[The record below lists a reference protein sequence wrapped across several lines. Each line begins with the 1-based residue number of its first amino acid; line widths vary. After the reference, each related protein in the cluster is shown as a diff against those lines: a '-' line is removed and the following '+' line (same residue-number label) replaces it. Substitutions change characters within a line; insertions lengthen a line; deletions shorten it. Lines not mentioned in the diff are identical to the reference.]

1 MAQQLTDN
9 LFLRGGYVDEVMS
22 VETFSDLS
30 SLSATKKFVGLTVTV
45 KNALTSDAGKSIPVN
60 VWLSEGR
67 GNTNWVIKDIA
78 PIDNLSQLNVIPEGF
93 LPVGFRIALKNGNSF
108 IYKGVDDESQKQ
120 WEAEIRQEEFDK
132 TVADAVELAIDN
144 ITSGASE
151 AFDTLKEVEEW
162 INTSGISQEWI
173 KEQGFIKEHQD
184 ISHLAISAD
193 VASTIEDIKR
203 IIPSIEGLATETFV
217 TDEVAKVDRKVNTL
231 SGAVESINEEINAK
245 ISAIYTYQG
254 SVARY
259 SLLPSNLTSDEIGHV
274 YNVEESHEDI
284 PAGTNYAWN
293 GEEWNSLAGMV
304 DLTPYAKKEDLN
316 NLATK
321 EELLEF
327 KNKIPSLDGVA
338 REEWVNN
345 QGFIKEHQDIS
356 HLATSAD
363 VVSIIDEVKESIP
376 SIDGLASEIYVK
388 NAIAEAKLSGNTN
401 IDLTGYA
408 TKDDI
413 KDLASKDEIKTYTEG
428 TSIYIDNENKISVK
442 IAADTEEKNNFIE
455 INENNELELNTITL
469 DAAVISE
476 DIEVNGGAWADE
488 VETVFD
494 GKIPAGIT
502 FEDFLKRM
510 LKREKFVNDFYTDRT
525 FNVYAKEINPGL
537 FYADKDVNNQIV
549 EVGTKVTV
557 KQFEPTSTKAEQ
569 SLTAGTFTY
578 GYKVG
583 EGGEYNSSQ
592 IYEEKITPNL
602 ISSGSILQVL
612 CTNLTEDIEGTKPIE
627 NIYVNKANGDVMT
640 IDTINAYVNKGY
652 NSIKICQTGD
662 TYAANTNIKGNNI
675 YVATS
680 LKKYQN
686 SNGEDNVYNITFPES
701 EMTATNQVVYQV
713 TGASKYYIGGINEYS
728 NDYWNSNRSNE
739 IINLEKSGWAIED
752 EIEVPYTFK
761 VNTKQQTVAVPSEY
775 TKVFGRDRLSGPVEF
790 NLVKGSMNFYNSQG
804 HVSQYNVFVAPVI
817 DGLSVDSFITI
828 IMSKK

>member
-9 LFLRGGYVDEVMS
+9 LFFRGGYVDEIMS
-22 VETFSDLS
+22 VDTFSDLS
-30 SLSATKKFVGLTVTV
+30 SLSAAKKFVGLTVTV
-45 KNALTSDAGKSIPVN
+45 KNALTSDAGKSIPVD

-93 LPVGFRIALKNGNSF
+93 LPIGFKIALKNGNSF

-151 AFDTLKEVEEW
+151 AFDTLKEVED
-162 INTSGISQEWI
+162 WI
-173 KEQGFIKEHQD
+173 KNNSGNTQD
-184 ISHLAISAD
+184 LSDLYASAHTHNNKDILDTITLA
-193 VASTIEDIKR
+193 K
-203 IIPSIEGLATETFV
+203 
-217 TDEVAKVDRKVNTL
+217 
-231 SGAVESINEEINAK
+231 INEWD
-245 ISAIYTYQG
+245 
-254 SVARY
+254 
-259 SLLPSNLTSDEIGHV
+259 SL
-274 YNVEESHEDI
+274 ES
-284 PAGTNYAWN
+284 
-293 GEEWNSLAGMV
+293 
-304 DLTPYAKKEDLN
+304 K
-316 NLATK
+316 
-321 EELLEF
+321 
-327 KNKIPSLDGVA
+327 
-338 REEWVNN
+338 
-345 QGFIKEHQDIS
+345 
-356 HLATSAD
+356 
-363 VVSIIDEVKESIP
+363 IP
-376 SIDGLASEIYVK
+376 SIDGLASEVYVK

-413 KDLASKDEIKTYTEG
+413 KDLASKDEIKTYNGG
-428 TSIYIDNENKISVK
+428 TSIHIDNENKISVK

-510 LKREKFVNDFYTDRT
+510 LKREKFVNEFYTDRT

-549 EVGTKVTV
+549 EVGTKVTI

-569 SLTAGTFTY
+569 GLTAGTFTY

-627 NIYVNKANGDVMT
+627 NIYVNKANGDTMI

-662 TYAANTNIKGNNI
+662 TYATNTNIKGNNI

-713 TGASKYYIGGINEYS
+713 TGASKYYIGGINEYA

-790 NLVKGSMNFYNSQG
+790 NLVKESMNFYNSQG
-804 HVSQYNVFVAPVI
+804 HVSKYNVFVAPVI

-828 IMSKK
+828 TMSKK

>member
-1 MAQQLTDN
+1 MAEQIIDKLIYP
-9 LFLRGGYVDEVMS
+9 GGYIDEIMS
-22 VETFSDLS
+22 VENFDALS
-30 SLSATKKFVGLTVTV
+30 GISRGDKFIGLTVTV
-45 KNALTSDAGKSIPVN
+45 KNALKNSENKSIPVD
-60 VWLSEGR
+60 VWLSESKSG
-67 GNTNWVIKDIA
+67 WVIKDI
-78 PIDNLSQLNVIPEGF
+78 PPVDNVDILSTIPSSYIPSGF
-93 LPVGFRIALKNGNSF
+93 KVLLKNGETHSF
-108 IYKGVDDESQKQ
+108 VGLNENNEPEWFRDVDRS
-120 WEAEIRQEEFDK
+120 EFED
-132 TVADAVELAIDN
+132 TISDAVDMAIDN

-151 AFDTLKEVEEW
+151 AFDTLKEIEEW
-162 INTSGISQEWI
+162 IKQNGEGMRPGQSGV
-173 KEQGFIKEHQD
+173 QD
-184 ISHLAISAD
+184 LGPLYASAHTHENKDVLDTITLA
-193 VASTIEDIKR
+193 K
-203 IIPSIEGLATETFV
+203 
-217 TDEVAKVDRKVNTL
+217 
-231 SGAVESINEEINAK
+231 INEWD
-245 ISAIYTYQG
+245 
-254 SVARY
+254 
-259 SLLPSNLTSDEIGHV
+259 SL
-274 YNVEESHEDI
+274 ES
-284 PAGTNYAWN
+284 
-293 GEEWNSLAGMV
+293 
-304 DLTPYAKKEDLN
+304 K
-316 NLATK
+316 
-321 EELLEF
+321 
-327 KNKIPSLDGVA
+327 
-338 REEWVNN
+338 
-345 QGFIKEHQDIS
+345 
-356 HLATSAD
+356 
-363 VVSIIDEVKESIP
+363 IP
-376 SIDGLASEIYVK
+376 SIDGLASEVYVK

-408 TKDDI
+408 TKDEI
-413 KDLASKDEIKTYTEG
+413 KDLASKDEIKTYNGG

-502 FEDFLKRM
+502 FEDFLKKM

-537 FYADKDVNNQIV
+537 FYVDKDVNNQIV

-612 CTNLTEDIEGTKPIE
+612 CTNLTEDIEGTKPLE
-627 NIYVNKANGDVMT
+627 NIYVNKANGDVMI

-686 SNGEDNVYNITFPES
+686 SNGEDNIYNITFPES
-701 EMTATNQVVYQV
+701 EITATNQVVYQV

-761 VNTKQQTVAVPSEY
+761 INTKQQTVAVPSEY

-790 NLVKGSMNFYNSQG
+790 NLVKESMNFYNSQG
-804 HVSQYNVFVAPVI
+804 HISKYNVFVAPVI

-828 IMSKK
+828 TMSKK

>member
-1 MAQQLTDN
+1 MAEQIIDKLMYP
-9 LFLRGGYVDEVMS
+9 GGYIDEIMS
-22 VETFSDLS
+22 VENFDALS
-30 SLSATKKFVGLTVTV
+30 GISRGDKFIGLTVTV
-45 KNALTSDAGKSIPVN
+45 KNALKNSENKSIPVD
-60 VWLSEGR
+60 VWLSESKSG
-67 GNTNWVIKDIA
+67 WVIKDI
-78 PIDNLSQLNVIPEGF
+78 PPVDNVDILSTIPSSYIPSGF
-93 LPVGFRIALKNGNSF
+93 KVLLKNGETHSF
-108 IYKGVDDESQKQ
+108 VGLNENNEPEWFRDVD
-120 WEAEIRQEEFDK
+120 RNEFED
-132 TVADAVELAIDN
+132 TISDAVEIAIDN

-151 AFDTLKEVEEW
+151 AFDTLKEIEEW
-162 INTSGISQEWI
+162 IKNNSG
-173 KEQGFIKEHQD
+173 KTQD
-184 ISHLAISAD
+184 LSDLYASAHTHDNKDVLDTITLA
-193 VASTIEDIKR
+193 K
-203 IIPSIEGLATETFV
+203 
-217 TDEVAKVDRKVNTL
+217 
-231 SGAVESINEEINAK
+231 INEWD
-245 ISAIYTYQG
+245 
-254 SVARY
+254 
-259 SLLPSNLTSDEIGHV
+259 SL
-274 YNVEESHEDI
+274 ES
-284 PAGTNYAWN
+284 
-293 GEEWNSLAGMV
+293 
-304 DLTPYAKKEDLN
+304 K
-316 NLATK
+316 
-321 EELLEF
+321 
-327 KNKIPSLDGVA
+327 
-338 REEWVNN
+338 
-345 QGFIKEHQDIS
+345 
-356 HLATSAD
+356 
-363 VVSIIDEVKESIP
+363 IP
-376 SIDGLASEIYVK
+376 SIDGLASEVYVK

-428 TSIYIDNENKISVK
+428 ASIYIDNENKISVK

-488 VETVFD
+488 VESVFD

-502 FEDFLKRM
+502 FEDFLKKM

-549 EVGTKVTV
+549 EIGTKVTV

-612 CTNLTEDIEGTKPIE
+612 STNLTEDIEGTKPLE

-686 SNGEDNVYNITFPES
+686 SNGEDNIYNITFPES
-701 EMTATNQVVYQV
+701 EITATNQVVYQV

-804 HVSQYNVFVAPVI
+804 HVSKYNVFVAPVI

-828 IMSKK
+828 TMSKK

>member
-93 LPVGFRIALKNGNSF
+93 LPIGFRIALKNGNSF
-108 IYKGVDDESQKQ
+108 IYKGIDDESQKQ

-151 AFDTLKEVEEW
+151 AFDTLKEVED
-162 INTSGISQEWI
+162 WI
-173 KEQGFIKEHQD
+173 KNNSGNTQD
-184 ISHLAISAD
+184 LSDLYASAHTHNNKDILDTITLA
-193 VASTIEDIKR
+193 K
-203 IIPSIEGLATETFV
+203 
-217 TDEVAKVDRKVNTL
+217 
-231 SGAVESINEEINAK
+231 INEWD
-245 ISAIYTYQG
+245 
-254 SVARY
+254 
-259 SLLPSNLTSDEIGHV
+259 SL
-274 YNVEESHEDI
+274 ES
-284 PAGTNYAWN
+284 
-293 GEEWNSLAGMV
+293 
-304 DLTPYAKKEDLN
+304 K
-316 NLATK
+316 
-321 EELLEF
+321 
-327 KNKIPSLDGVA
+327 
-338 REEWVNN
+338 
-345 QGFIKEHQDIS
+345 
-356 HLATSAD
+356 
-363 VVSIIDEVKESIP
+363 IP
-376 SIDGLASEIYVK
+376 SIDGLASEVYVK

-428 TSIYIDNENKISVK
+428 ASIYIDNENKISVK

-488 VETVFD
+488 VESVFD

-502 FEDFLKRM
+502 FEDFLKKM

-537 FYADKDVNNQIV
+537 FYADKDINNQIV
-549 EVGTKVTV
+549 EIGTKVTV

-583 EGGEYNSSQ
+583 KGGEYNSSQ

-612 CTNLTEDIEGTKPIE
+612 YTNLTEDIEGTKPLE

-686 SNGEDNVYNITFPES
+686 SNGEDNIYNVTFPES
-701 EMTATNQVVYQV
+701 EITATNQVVYQV

-790 NLVKGSMNFYNSQG
+790 NLVKESMNFYNSQG
-804 HVSQYNVFVAPVI
+804 HVSKYNVFVAPVI

-828 IMSKK
+828 TMSKK

>member
-9 LFLRGGYVDEVMS
+9 LFFRGGYVDEVMS

-30 SLSATKKFVGLTVTV
+30 SLSAAKKFIGLTVTV

-67 GNTNWVIKDIA
+67 GNTNWVIKDIP
-78 PIDNLSQLNVIPEGF
+78 PIDNLLQLNVIPEGF
-93 LPVGFRIALKNGNSF
+93 LPIGFRVILKNGKSF
-108 IYKGVDDESQKQ
+108 IYKGVDDDSQKQ
-120 WEAEIRQEEFDK
+120 WEAEIGQEEFDK

-162 INTSGISQEWI
+162 INASGKTDISGLVSKEWI
-173 KEQGFIKEHQD
+173 
-184 ISHLAISAD
+184 
-193 VASTIEDIKR
+193 
-203 IIPSIEGLATETFV
+203 
-217 TDEVAKVDRKVNTL
+217 
-231 SGAVESINEEINAK
+231 EE
-245 ISAIYTYQG
+245 
-254 SVARY
+254 
-259 SLLPSNLTSDEIGHV
+259 
-274 YNVEESHEDI
+274 
-284 PAGTNYAWN
+284 
-293 GEEWNSLAGMV
+293 
-304 DLTPYAKKEDLN
+304 
-316 NLATK
+316 
-321 EELLEF
+321 
-327 KNKIPSLDGVA
+327 
-338 REEWVNN
+338 

-376 SIDGLASEIYVK
+376 SIDGLATEAYVQ
-388 NAIAEAKLSGNTN
+388 NAIIEAKLSGNTD
-401 IDLTGYA
+401 IDLGRYA

-413 KDLASKDEIKTYTEG
+413 KNLASKDEIKTYTEG
-428 TSIYIDNENKISVK
+428 TSIHIDSENKISVK

-488 VETVFD
+488 VESVFD

-502 FEDFLKRM
+502 FEDFLKKM

-578 GYKVG
+578 GYKIG